1 MTYKRTTVQGI
12 EHHTDRLMFLTLAKP
27 EGFTFKSGQFVRVAL
42 PVTDAP
48 QNEEDW
54 LGRAYSLASTPDED
68 VLCFYIAKVADGAL
82 SPRLFELQVGDEVFV
97 DENAYGF
104 LQTDRLEPHG
114 TLLCL
119 ASGTGLAS
127 FLSIVKN
134 NPWSRFDNVMVV
146 HCVRSADE
154 VSLRDRFEK
163 AAKDQGHE
171 VNFRFIAATTRESDT
186 ARAGEIT
193 CRLPQAIEEGF
204 FEKIGFDL
212 TPERVRV
219 MVCGNPPFV
228 KALTDLF
235 KARGFKSP
243 RGATL
248 GTFIN
253 ENF

>member
-171 VNFRFIAATTRESDT
+171 VNFRFIAATTRESDP

-212 TPERVRV
+212 TPER
-219 MVCGNPPFV
+219 
-228 KALTDLF
+228 ALNHLAGQHWGHLSTKISDNGL
-235 KARGFKSP
+235 
-243 RGATL
+243 
-248 GTFIN
+248 
-253 ENF
+253 